1 MDDLIICIVAFLVLA
16 NIYVL
21 LFPLFSQ
28 LVRWSLLPILLCF
41 EDLPL
46 HALSSSLFLLARLGQ
61 LVMTWLLKLCI
72 VLVREA
78 SKFLIWS
85 MTGPLIASIF
95 WLIIC
100 SPVAD
105 TLLARVEDG
114 LRDIL

>member
-1 MDDLIICIVAFLVLA
+1 MDDLIICIVPFLVLA

-28 LVRWSLLPILLCF
+28 LVRWLLLSILLCF

-46 HALSSSLFLLARLGQ
+46 RALSSSSLFLLARLEKPV
-61 LVMTWLLKLCI
+61 LAWLLKLCI

-85 MTGPLIASIF
+85 MADPPVASIF
-95 WLIIC
+95 WLILC
-100 SPVAD
+100 PPVAD
-105 TLLARVEDG
+105 TFLAR
-114 LRDIL
+114 RSA